1 MLKYDFDFDLDDVR
15 TSLAHREIIL
25 QKKFLRK
32 IYEKWYSVFI
42 SESKKVPPGVL
53 LELGSGGGFLKE
65 LLPQVITSDIQ
76 PIDFCDKHFN
86 AEQMPFNNAEISAI
100 FMINVFHHIPNPASF
115 LSEAQRTLKSG
126 GKIVMI
132 EPANSFWGRWI
143 YQHFHHEP
151 FDPKGGWTIPST
163 GPLSGANGAMP
174 WIYFE
179 RDVELFQ
186 SKFPQLQIES
196 IKYHTPLLYLVSGGV
211 SRKALVP
218 LWSWGIFEGVENIL
232 TKITRHA
239 SMFHTITIVKK

>member
-42 SESKKVPPGVL
+42 SESHKVPPGIL

-76 PIDFCDKHFN
+76 KIDFCDKCFN
-86 AEQMPFNNAEISAI
+86 AEQMPFKDGEISAI

-179 RDVELFQ
+179 RDVELFK

-218 LWSWGIFEGVENIL
+218 LWSWGIFDGVENIL
-232 TKITRHA
+232 TKITKHA
-239 SMFHTITIVKK
+239 SMFHTSTIVKK